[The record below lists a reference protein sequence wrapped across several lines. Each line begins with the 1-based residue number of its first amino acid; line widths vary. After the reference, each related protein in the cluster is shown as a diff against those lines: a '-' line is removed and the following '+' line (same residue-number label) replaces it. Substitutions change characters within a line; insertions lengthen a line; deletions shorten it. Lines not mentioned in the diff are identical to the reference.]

1 MIWKNKI
8 LILFIPVLFFIIIA
22 SLVILTGLLT
32 RSVLDQVV
40 NGQDADIQIYLVQSA
55 ERTFVPKN
63 DGLNMFS
70 IYLKNTNLRNKNLFV
85 LTIFDQDN
93 PIRQIII
100 NGKNIGDGEGV
111 RFKFDPIVNSAN
123 QKYTLRLSA
132 PDTEFSQAIE
142 TKLSLEAYYKPLS
155 NINTIMVI
163 IKDFITNIK
172 DWRFLLMLVIIIPSA
187 YFWAT
192 KLLNW

>member
-1 MIWKNKI
+1 MTKI
-8 LILFIPVLFFIIIA
+8 
-22 SLVILTGLLT
+22 
-32 RSVLDQVV
+32 
-40 NGQDADIQIYLVQSA
+40 
-55 ERTFVPKN
+55 
-63 DGLNMFS
+63 
-70 IYLKNTNLRNKNLFV
+70 
-85 LTIFDQDN
+85 
-93 PIRQIII
+93 III